1 MIEIRKIVVPSNMIH
16 VKPIVAKE
24 GVEVHYSVSPTG
36 RKRGNVLKPKDSIRD
51 SLQRIMRLKKAN
63 PSTNQIMYSK

>member
-1 MIEIRKIVVPSNMIH
+1 MMEIRNIVVTSNMIH

-24 GVEVHYSVSPTG
+24 GVEVHYSVNPTG

-63 PSTNQIMYSK
+63 PSTNQIRYSK